1 MTNKIEAENG
11 SLLDLLKGKLSTN
24 FLTTLDEKD
33 MIFFMT
39 FGFNEFKQLNSAAVV
54 ESDPGVQNGNSTV
67 DKLTKLL
74 DAIDS
79 KSSLK
84 DPTETDVISAIN
96 NASDVLSTSD
106 SQYFNVLYF
115 QFFTL
120 YKSY

>member
-1 MTNKIEAENG
+1 MAFATPIHGVYNRIARTSMLIKCGLCA
-11 SLLDLLKGKLSTN
+11 
-24 FLTTLDEKD
+24 
-33 MIFFMT
+33 
-39 FGFNEFKQLNSAAVV
+39 QVV